1 MIQKRVVYDLL
12 TMFGDLGGLYD
23 FFTLFVVVI
32 FGKIAEKMRLVDM
45 IKSLFVTA
53 GRKSAYRQDIEEPGQ
68 GILRVQKLKFTPCLI

>member
-1 MIQKRVVYDLL
+1 MYDLL